1 MQKVWKQ
8 MKKLVASL
16 PPPRPRKSP
25 VKLLFLTLCFHVL
38 IWYPA
43 FVALLMVL
51 VFFGQTKPYQIEGS
65 SFKMC
70 EKYYTL
76 SKWGDHHNI

>member
-1 MQKVWKQ
+1 MKKVWKQ
-8 MKKLVASL
+8 IKNPLH
-16 PPPRPRKSP
+16 PFPRQSRKNRP
-25 VKLLFLTLCFHVL
+25 FELLFLPLCFHVL

-51 VFFGQTKPYQIEGS
+51 VFFGQTKPYQIEGY

-70 EKYYTL
+70 KKYYTL